1 MKKQRQNQLLEYID
15 EHEVVTVSELME
27 RFHISKAT
35 LNRDLTTLE
44 EEKKIHKIHGGA
56 ASQRAIFMYE
66 PIQHEKEN
74 LEQEY
79 KATIAREAMKYVYQS
94 SSFFMDAGT
103 SILALAKEIVK
114 DNQLGARIAITNDM
128 KTGMILAEKAEID
141 LILLGGRKRSGL
153 YSLGGGMTERM
164 LDGINADVF
173 FMGTDAID
181 MEMGVSNVNFD
192 EVGVKQ
198 KMIQSARMVVLLAD
212 YTKFN
217 QYRVAR
223 VCQLNQVDVLITD
236 ERILPQEVE
245 EFKKVVGTVIVA
257 GKENN

>member
-1 MKKQRQNQLLEYID
+1 MKQQRQNQLLEYID
-15 EHEVVTVSELME
+15 EHEVVTVAELME
-27 RFHISKAT
+27 HFPISKAT
-35 LNRDLTTLE
+35 LNRDLTALE

-56 ASQRAIFMYE
+56 ASQRAIFTYE

-79 KATIAREAMKYVYQS
+79 KTLIAKAAMKYVYQS
-94 SSFFMDAGT
+94 ASFFMDAGT
-103 SILALAKEIVK
+103 TILALAKEIVK
-114 DNQLGARIAITNDM
+114 DTKLGARIAVTNDM
-128 KTGMILAEKAEID
+128 KTGMILAEKPDID
-141 LILLGGRKRSGL
+141 LIMLGGRKRNGL

-181 MEMGVSNVNFD
+181 LELGVSNVNFD

-198 KMIQSARMVVLLAD
+198 KMIQSARKVVLLAD

-217 QYRVAR
+217 EYRVAR
-223 VCQLNQVDVLITD
+223 VCQLSQVDVLITD
-236 ERILPQEVE
+236 SRIPQQELE
-245 EFKKVVGTVIVA
+245 EIRKVVDTVIVA
-257 GKENN
+257 R